1 MARPDESPEREEG
14 RGSMGELHGGG
25 ARVPEHPPD
34 TPGGG
39 RTTML
44 GLITILA
51 ILLIG
56 VPVAWRL
63 GALVFLGDAL
73 GAAASVAV
81 WIIWA
86 VILLALV
93 WVGLAMWR
101 SAA

>member
-1 MARPDESPEREEG
+1 MATPEDTSYREEG
-14 RGSMGELHGGG
+14 RGSTGGLPGGG

-34 TPGGG
+34 TPGRG
-39 RTTML
+39 RRALL
-44 GLITILA
+44 GAVTVLA
-51 ILLIG
+51 VLAIG

-81 WIIWA
+81 WVVWA
-86 VILLALV
+86 IVLVALL
-93 WVGLAMWR
+93 WVGWAMWR